1 MTSYASLNT
10 NLKMVVTV
18 ESLWKLWK
26 NEFILDVRK
35 EISVEIEGLKSNIA
49 ALQKKLDDIEA
60 SQKFLSNKYDTVLQ
74 TIQEIKKTKSKS

>member
-35 EISVEIEGLKSNIA
+35 EISVEIEGLKSNTA

>member
-1 MTSYASLNT
+1 M
-10 NLKMVVTV
+10 
-18 ESLWKLWK
+18 
-26 NEFILDVRK
+26 
-35 EISVEIEGLKSNIA
+35 EIEGLKSNMA